1 MVQYLSDEWMHE
13 ANAALAASPAPGD
26 LTESDPVVLQYDVTG
41 GPGGKRRYALSFAD
55 GAVTLDPGA
64 HGDAPAS
71 FALDYDIAVQIAR
84 GELSA
89 QAAFMQG
96 SLKLGGDVMVLVRQH
111 ALLDGLGDALAELR
125 TRTEY

>member
-1 MVQYLSDEWMHE
+1 MDE
-13 ANAALAASPAPGD
+13 ANAALAASSALSGLAAD
-26 LTESDPVVLQYDVTG
+26 EAVVLQYDVAG
-41 GPGGKRRYALSFAD
+41 GPGGKRRYALVFAD
-55 GAVTLDPGA
+55 GAVTLDPGP
-64 HGDAPAS
+64 HKDAPAS

-111 ALLDGLGDALAELR
+111 ALLDGLDDALADLR

>member
-1 MVQYLSDEWMHE
+1 VVKYLSDEWRHE
-13 ANAALAASPAPGD
+13 ANAALAASPALSGLAAD
-26 LTESDPVVLQYDVTG
+26 EAVLLQYDVTG
-41 GPGGKRRYALSFAD
+41 GPGGKRRYALAFAD

-64 HGDAPAS
+64 HKDPSAS
-71 FALDYDIAVQIAR
+71 FALDYDVAVQIAR

-96 SLKLGGDVMVLVRQH
+96 GLKLGGDVMVLVRQH
-111 ALLDGLGDALAELR
+111 ALLDGLDDALADLR